1 MDKRL
6 MSDRDHVEALIYAAE
21 NLLDQMKL
29 SPEDTREA
37 ELRLQRA
44 ADRARQDLYPSIDN
58 A

>member
-6 MSDRDHVEALIYAAE
+6 MSDRDHAEALIYAAE

-44 ADRARQDLYPSIDN
+44 ADRARQDLYPQTK
-58 A
+58 